1 MGLRP
6 RRPPKWDLKSEIMQ
20 SHVSND
26 RGLIWT
32 SSNGA
37 TKSIAVMDTNHIKN
51 ALAKIKRGELDNRK
65 NMVPVLEMEL
75 LYRAVCEKQELDE
88 EQREH
93 KHRVSDS
100 VYGLQV

>member
-20 SHVSND
+20 NHVDND

-32 SSNGA
+32 SSNGS
-37 TKSIAVMDTNHIKN
+37 TKSIAVMDMNHIKN

-75 LYRAVCEKQELDE
+75 LYRAVCEKQELNE
-88 EQREH
+88 RQREE
-93 KHRVSDS
+93 SDS

>member
-20 SHVSND
+20 NHVHND

-32 SSNGA
+32 SSNGS
-37 TKSIAVMDTNHIKN
+37 TKSIAVMDINHIKN

-75 LYRAVCEKQELDE
+75 LYRAVCDINEKKDGKQHGEA
-88 EQREH
+88 RN
-93 KHRVSDS
+93 S
-100 VYGLQV
+100 VYGLEV